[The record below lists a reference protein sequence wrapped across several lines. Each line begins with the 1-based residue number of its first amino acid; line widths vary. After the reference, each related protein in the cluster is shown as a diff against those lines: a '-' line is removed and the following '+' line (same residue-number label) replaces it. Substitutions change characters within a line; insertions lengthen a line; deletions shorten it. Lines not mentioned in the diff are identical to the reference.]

1 MNPFSYA
8 IVLCA
13 LLCFGGAAFG
23 QNQASP
29 DARVEI
35 SQKSIGLLISGTTG
49 SGTLH
54 FQGKT
59 YPFSIKA
66 VGVGG
71 AGVAKMDIVGNVYNL
86 KSVND
91 FPGEFA
97 SVRAG
102 AAAGETGTTTLVLQ
116 NKSGVRMNLQSKT
129 EGLALQL
136 GADVI
141 TISFSK

>member
-1 MNPFSYA
+1 MKRFDHT
-8 IVLCA
+8 IMLVVL
-13 LLCFGGAAFG
+13 LSLSGAAFG
-23 QNQASP
+23 QNQDTP

-35 SQKSIGLLISGTTG
+35 SQKSIGLLVSGTTG

-66 VGVGG
+66 IGVGG
-71 AGVAKMDIVGNVYNL
+71 AGAAKMDIVGEVYNL
-86 KSVND
+86 TNLND

-102 AAAGETGTTTLVLQ
+102 AAVGETGTTTLVLQ

-141 TISFSK
+141 TIAFSK